1 MAGGKG
7 DLRVSGRGPGVEFGQ
22 PHIDADKARQL
33 LDLSALDRVN
43 GSLHTLP
50 ISEESGA
57 LRYEPITLY
66 RRGRRKG

>member
-1 MAGGKG
+1 
-7 DLRVSGRGPGVEFGQ
+7 LRILSGVEFGQ